1 MQPSPM
7 SRGWRSGGGQ
17 VGPGAGREAETG
29 TWKNELCWVKADE
42 VAMCPEVGTC
52 YPMSCPYA

>member
-1 MQPSPM
+1 MD
-7 SRGWRSGGGQ
+7 RLAQ
-17 VGPGAGREAETG
+17 VAGREAETG